1 MAFRIT
7 QLADN
12 RDNITMLVFAAA
24 KMPDC
29 YLVCATEYLLDL
41 FIYYLR

>member
-24 KMPDC
+24 TETFDSV
-29 YLVCATEYLLDL
+29 VCLIAT
-41 FIYYLR
+41 